1 MKFLHQKWRP
11 LKRKNVKFLISG
23 TQQYHYSIAI
33 ISCCKDNPSCNNPIP
48 QGRGQLG
55 PSSDFWTYFRILAL
69 LDVDVDIGRDLVL
82 DSWHSLQ
89 LTLSLQ
95 NRYTPPEFWPRWYLR
110 PIFGWQQDIYDVR
123 KQRPTGMDSASSCP
137 ERNLTE
143 INFGGWVVLVQDG
156 ECEVTDNKR
165 GQVFVLTSQENWN
178 RGQTEEKE
186 KPRFEGWHPCHLF
199 RIAL

>member
-1 MKFLHQKWRP
+1 METTEEKKMLNSLFLGHS
-11 LKRKNVKFLISG
+11 N
-23 TQQYHYSIAI
+23 I
-33 ISCCKDNPSCNNPIP
+33 IIQLSSSLGASCNNPIP

-95 NRYTPPEFWPRWYLR
+95 NRYTLPEFWPRWYLR

-123 KQRPTGMDSASSCP
+123 KQRPTGMDSASSCQ

-143 INFGGWVVLVQDG
+143 INFGGWVVLVQGG
-156 ECEVTDNKR
+156 ECEVTDNRR

-178 RGQTEEKE
+178 RGQTEEIE
-186 KPRFEGWHPCHLF
+186 T
-199 RIAL
+199 